1 MEKQYYVYILTNQSN
16 KVMYIGSSSNLAARI
31 YQHKQKLIP
40 GFTAKYNVNKLVYFE
55 VTNDPYSAV
64 TRERKLKGWVRARKN
79 QLVETTNPGWEEL
92 VV

>member
-16 KVMYIGSSSNLAARI
+16 KVMYIGSSSNLEARI
-31 YQHKQKLIP
+31 YQHKQKSIP

-64 TRERKLKGWVRARKN
+64 TRERELKGWVRARKN

>member
-16 KVMYIGSSSNLAARI
+16 KVMYVGSSSNLKVRI

-64 TRERKLKGWVRARKN
+64 TRERNLKGWRRARKN

-92 VV
+92 IV

>member
-16 KVMYIGSSSNLAARI
+16 KVMYVGSSSNLKVRI

-64 TRERKLKGWVRARKN
+64 TRERNLKGWRRARKN
-79 QLVETTNPGWEEL
+79 QLVETTNPG
-92 VV
+92 